1 MKISKKDYK
10 KAKKLVSKYEK
21 QSKYKFH
28 KGDLIQISGM
38 DFYFQ
43 KMHKHSVLV
52 SNKKNKS
59 DTDYKDWWED
69 IKDIIEIK

>member
-1 MKISKKDYK
+1 MKVTKKDYK
-10 KAKKLVSKYEK
+10 KAKKIVFKYEN

-28 KGDLIQISGM
+28 KGDLIQICGM

-59 DTDYKDWWED
+59 RVSTINEM
-69 IKDIIEIK
+69 EL